1 MTTRPADI
9 FRLAFGQL
17 RVNPLRTVFTLLGI
31 VVSVGFLV
39 AVVAIIQGMNA
50 YVKENI
56 AEAMIG
62 MNTFQVRRLPISLG
76 LFTDDEFRLLQRR
89 PRVDERDA
97 AAVEEALP
105 DALAIGLSSGW
116 PTPRSD
122 IVWRNRTLGSV
133 LVFGVTEGYQVVQ
146 DYRFVAGRPLSEV
159 DVRERRNVVAIGADV
174 AKDLFDNGNAI
185 DQEVRIA
192 GQRFTVIGVVAPK
205 GRVLGQ
211 SFDAF
216 VMIPIPSFE
225 SIWGRRQ
232 QTVVSV
238 KMRTAEEVAPAMARA
253 QEAMRIARHLRPSER
268 DDFDVGTGEAFIDFW
283 KQLTRVLFAEVP
295 AVVAIGILVG
305 GIVIMNIMLMAVTE
319 RTHEIGLRKAVGAT
333 SADVR
338 RQFLA
343 EAVALS
349 LAGGA
354 FGVLSGWGLALLV
367 STFSP
372 LPARVTPW
380 SVALSLVLGAGIG
393 VLFGVYPAT
402 RAARL
407 DPITAMR
414 AET

>member
-1 MTTRPADI
+1 MLPIDI

-17 RVNPLRTVFTLLGI
+17 RVNLLRTAFTLLGI

-62 MNTFQVRRLPISLG
+62 MNTFQVRRLPLSLG
-76 LFTDDEFRLLQRR
+76 LFTDDEFRLLQKR

-97 AAVEEALP
+97 AAVAAALP
-105 DALAIGLSSGW
+105 DAQAIGFSTGW
-116 PTPRSD
+116 PTPRAD
-122 IVWRNRTLGSV
+122 VVWRNRTLGSV
-133 LVFGVTEGYQVVQ
+133 LVFGVNEGYQAVQ
-146 DYRFVAGRPLSEV
+146 DYRFVAGRPLSEL
-159 DVRERRNVVAIGADV
+159 DVRERRPVVAIGADV
-174 AKDLFDNGNAI
+174 AKDLFDEGNAI

-192 GQRFTVIGVVAPK
+192 GRRFTVVGVVAPK

-216 VMIPIPSFE
+216 VMIPIPAFE

-253 QEAMRIARHLRPSER
+253 QEAMRVTRHLRPADR
-268 DDFDVGTGEAFIDFW
+268 DDFDIGTGEAFIAFW
-283 KQLTRVLFAEVP
+283 KQLTSVLFAVVP

-338 RQFLA
+338 WQFLA
-343 EAVALS
+343 EAVALA
-349 LAGGA
+349 LAGGVLGVAAGWALA
-354 FGVLSGWGLALLV
+354 FVV
-367 STFSP
+367 SSASP

-393 VLFGVYPAT
+393 VLFGVYPAS